1 MNFKTLYKIS
11 KINIYSKFLGDLII
25 KIYKNSVIG
34 WLFFISMFLTG
45 FTGAILRKNI
55 FGDSSLYFLFSI
67 SKYIFILV
75 LSLYTMA
82 IVCDFLLGNF
92 IEAKIYKKLNF
103 NIPESKTDIL
113 THLIYRN
120 HKNNKPHTSSKLN
133 LEIEK
138 LSRAFDNKSN
148 IYKNLSE
155 TDFPYINKFIRRVL
169 QAQSD
174 CKLLNSSTSSTKD
187 SSNLEQLELINPAD
201 PADIGKLKMC
211 PHETIP
217 IHPTLLKFYPNLWTL
232 DSIDNEL
239 NNIIHNQMKNLN
251 KEKV

>member
-103 NIPESKTDIL
+103 NISESKTDIL
-113 THLIYRN
+113 THLICQN
-120 HKNNKPHTSSKLN
+120 HKNNKTHTSSKLN
-133 LEIEK
+133 LELAK
-138 LSRAFDNKSN
+138 LSQAFDNKSN
-148 IYKNLSE
+148 IYRNLSE
-155 TDFPYINKFIRRVL
+155 TDFPYINKFIRR
-169 QAQSD
+169 AQSAS
-174 CKLLNSSTSSTKD
+174 KNT
-187 SSNLEQLELINPAD
+187 SSNLEQLELINPVD
-201 PADIGKLKMC
+201 PLDIGKLKMC

>member
-1 MNFKTLYKIS
+1 MEILSTILATFCLPILLLFITL
-11 KINIYSKFLGDLII
+11 F
-25 KIYKNSVIG
+25 
-34 WLFFISMFLTG
+34 
-45 FTGAILRKNI
+45 I
-55 FGDSSLYFLFSI
+55 FGVANNFDTDSFVFFLAYILFNFSIILAPIFFMTEIVEFLFKKI
-67 SKYIFILV
+67 
-75 LSLYTMA
+75 
-82 IVCDFLLGNF
+82 IVK
-92 IEAKIYKKLNF
+92 ATYKKLNF
-103 NIPESKTDIL
+103 NISESKKDIL

-120 HKNNKPHTSSKLN
+120 HKNNKPQTSSKLN

-155 TDFPYINKFIRRVL
+155 TDFPYINKFIRR
-169 QAQSD
+169 AQSA
-174 CKLLNSSTSSTKD
+174 STNT

-201 PADIGKLKMC
+201 LGKLKMC

-217 IHPTLLKFYPNLWTL
+217 IHPTLLKFYPSLWTL